1 LRSFLA
7 VLLCFTALPC
17 VAQKTFEAASLR
29 PLQEGAKPD
38 YTQLDVLDATHPGSW
53 KAPSLLTIDLNLFEM
68 IVTGYS
74 VSNSGMHDALMAQLP
89 LWGMKQEYHL
99 TARIPDGATLADLRL
114 MLQALLKERFALA
127 AHWDNRTMP
136 VLLLQQVS
144 SSTNLVP
151 FKETCKQQPANC
163 TSDFRLKDGM
173 VHMAFTGQT
182 MPQIADTLSGL
193 AHYMGGQKR
202 GPVVDDTSLPG
213 QWNATIDFA
222 PLMGTNET
230 QGDTFTTALKKQMGL
245 VLTPSERPVPSLII
259 DHVEQPT
266 AD

>member
-1 LRSFLA
+1 MRLILTL
-7 VLLCFTALPC
+7 LLCISMSCA
-17 VAQKTFEAASLR
+17 AQTFEAASLR
-29 PLQEGAKPD
+29 LLPEGAKPD
-38 YTQLDVLDATHPGSW
+38 YTQLDVLDATHPGIW

-68 IVTGYS
+68 IVTSYS
-74 VSNSGMHDALMAQLP
+74 VSNSGMHDALMSQLP

-99 TARIPDGATLADLRL
+99 TARIPEGTTLADLRL

-136 VLLLQQVS
+136 VLLLQQAGT
-144 SSTNLVP
+144 STNLAP
-151 FKETCKQQPANC
+151 FRGTCQQQPANC
-163 TSDFRLKDGM
+163 ISDFRWKDGM

-193 AHYMGGQKR
+193 GHYMGGQKR
-202 GPVVDDTSLPG
+202 GPIVDDTNLPG
-213 QWNATIDFA
+213 QWNATIDFS

-230 QGDTFTTALKKQMGL
+230 QGDTFATALKKQMGL
-245 VLTPSERPVPSLII
+245 ILKPSERPVPSLII
-259 DHVEQPT
+259 DHVDHAT